1 VALWQLVGT
10 ASDGL
15 DFATLGINNYF
26 YTATPTDNIVLLG
39 TTPPGQAVGSILGSF
54 DILTNNTGREFTQ
67 VSCGVAPSGP
77 LAFHLTDVCGSG
89 SLLGTAGAITP
100 FDSFSNVDFVVN
112 VVPEPAMLGL
122 LGLGLFG
129 MGAALRKRK
138 SA

>member
-1 VALWQLVGT
+1 M
-10 ASDGL
+10 
-15 DFATLGINNYF
+15 
-26 YTATPTDNIVLLG
+26 
-39 TTPPGQAVGSILGSF
+39 GSF
-54 DILTNNTGREFTQ
+54 DILTNNTGREFFQ

-112 VVPEPAMLGL
+112 VVRESAMLGL